1 MTTRTGGE
9 PDIAA
14 VASLFADRRRA
25 RMLLSLAAGGQRSAG
40 ELAREA
46 GISAST
52 ASSHLAMLREHGLVT
67 VAAQGRHRWY
77 RLATAEVERILE
89 ALAAI
94 APSQPVSSL
103 REHGASRARG
113 EGRMCSG
120 HLAGRVGV
128 DLFRELVEQGWILE
142 IGGRRA
148 PERIEETAGG
158 SAADERC
165 LLTEWGLSA
174 LRDGGLSVP
183 GLSRDAALEWCLDRT
198 AQAPHLA
205 GPLGQAIAERLLER
219 GVVVRGAV
227 PRSVI
232 RRLPPGARLVDALRA
247 RR

>member
-46 GISAST
+46 GISTST
-52 ASSHLAMLREHGLVT
+52 ASSHLAMLREQGLVT
-67 VAAQGRHRWY
+67 VTVHGRHRWY

-103 REHGASRARG
+103 REHRASRARG

-142 IGGRRA
+142 VGGRRD
-148 PERIEETAGG
+148 PGPIEEPAGRTP
-158 SAADERC
+158 AVERYQ
-165 LLTEWGLSA
+165 LTEQGASA
-174 LRDGGLSVP
+174 LREGDLSAP
-183 GLSRDAALEWCLDRT
+183 GLVREAELDWCLDRT
-198 AQAPHLA
+198 AQSPHLA

-219 GVVVRGAV
+219 GVVARGAV
-227 PRSVI
+227 PRSVT
-232 RRLPPGARLVDALRA
+232 RKLPPGARLVDALDA
-247 RR
+247 R